1 MRKFLR
7 LLVALMMLLTAVMP
21 AAAQG
26 DTQGAAGGALRLNVG
41 DVVQLTLPSEDAFNS
56 PFKVDRDGNIDLPE
70 AGPVSVAGLTIAQAR
85 EKVRAALAVSFRDL
99 DHFALALKE
108 HRLPLT
114 VLGFVKQPGQIEIPA
129 GSSAQ
134 IAINTAGGVTPGGQ
148 LDHMQVRR
156 LGPDG
161 QPQVIVFDYKK
172 YLDTGDTRI
181 LPPLRPLDEIF
192 VPASP
197 QIGNVQVEF
206 DARSLEAHGDAGEG
220 GAVRVFGEV
229 ATSGTYAFKPGMT
242 VMDALL
248 RAGGVTRY
256 AAVEQIRILPASGE
270 PVLFNLKVF
279 LDSGKQ
285 ALNVPLQSGTT
296 VFVPHEV
303 EEVKSGGHVVYVMG
317 EVAKPGA
324 FEARPGTGFFDIL
337 ANAGGPTRFAETKQ
351 IRIIRE
357 NGTVAAF
364 DLAAYTD
371 STSGTR
377 TPPPVVNPGDAI
389 FVPEK
394 VQSSEQASWLRTP
407 PNRAVRVLGAVR
419 SPGRFDWSDEMSL
432 VDLIAQAGGPN
443 ERGDISHVEI
453 VQGDKGKAVKF
464 DLQNFMSNGGS
475 AASMPAIHAGYTIT
489 VPELPQSPNDT
500 RATWMQ
506 LSSDRSIYVMGS
518 VGHPG
523 RYAFE
528 DKLSFLDIISAADGP
543 TAQADLLNIRVSHRG
558 EGRDRVTKVN
568 LAAFFETGDD
578 RLLPH
583 VRPGDVIF
591 VPDRSRNWLEVS
603 PGSTVR
609 LLGAIGKP
617 GRYQFN
623 EGMTILD
630 LLAEAGGPSASA
642 YQEKIV
648 VVNLSC
654 CANEARIFNLVKFA
668 KSGDY
673 ALLPVVRQGDTIYV
687 PSMEQSD
694 WSIFMENVRDVVSV
708 LSIFGLFKVL
718 L

>member
-1 MRKFLR
+1 VRGILR
-7 LLVALMMLLTAVMP
+7 LLVALMMLLTAVLA

-26 DTQGAAGGALRLNVG
+26 TAGGEPRINVG
-41 DVVQLTLPSEDAFNS
+41 DVLQLTLPSEEAFSN

-70 AGPVSVAGLTIAQAR
+70 AGAVPVAGLTAAQAR
-85 EKVRAALAVSFRDL
+85 EKVRAVLAVSFRDL
-99 DHFALALKE
+99 DHFNLSLKE

-129 GSSAQ
+129 GSTVQ
-134 IAINTAGGVTPGGQ
+134 IAINAAGGVAPGGQ

-156 LGPDG
+156 TGADG
-161 QPQVIVFDYKK
+161 QSQVIVFDYKR

-181 LPPLRPLDEIF
+181 LPALRPLDEIF

-197 QIGNVQVEF
+197 HIGNVQIDF
-206 DARSLEAHGDAGEG
+206 DAHSLQSQGDAGEDR

-256 AAVEQIRILPASGE
+256 AAVDSIRILPPTGE
-270 PVLFNLKVF
+270 PVLFNLKGF

-285 ALNVPLQSGTT
+285 ALNVPLQAGTT
-296 VFVPHEV
+296 IFVPHEV

-337 ANAGGPTRFAETKQ
+337 ANAGGPSRYADPKQ

-357 NGTVAAF
+357 NGTVASF

-371 STSGTR
+371 AAGGAR
-377 TPPPVVNPGDAI
+377 PAPPVINPGDAI

-394 VQSSEQASWLRTP
+394 VQTSEQANWLRTP
-407 PNRAVRVLGAVR
+407 PGRAVRVLGAVR

-432 VDLIAQAGGPN
+432 IDLIAQAGGPN

-464 DLQNFMSNGGS
+464 DLQNFLANGGS
-475 AASMPAIHAGYTIT
+475 ASSIPAIHGGYTVT

-506 LSSDRSIYVMGS
+506 LSADRSIYVLGS

-528 DKLSFLDIISAADGP
+528 EKLSFLDIISAADGP
-543 TAQADLLNIRVSHRG
+543 TAAADLLNIRVSHRG
-558 EGRDRVTKVN
+558 EGRDRVTRVN
-568 LAAFFETGDD
+568 LAQFFETGDD

-591 VPDRSRNWLEVS
+591 VPDRNRNWLEVS

-609 LLGAIGKP
+609 LLGAVNKP

-630 LLAEAGGPSASA
+630 LLAEAGGPSKEA

-654 CANEARIFNLVKFA
+654 CANEARIFNLVAFA
-668 KSGDY
+668 KSGNY

-687 PSMEQSD
+687 PSTEQSD
-694 WSIFMENVRDVVSV
+694 WAIFMENVRDAVSV

>member
-1 MRKFLR
+1 VQKVLR
-7 LLVALMMLLTAVMP
+7 LLIALMMLLTATLP

-26 DTQGAAGGALRLNVG
+26 TTRGELRLNVG
-41 DVVQLTLPSEDAFNS
+41 DVLQLTVPGEDAFTS
-56 PFKVDRDGNIDLPE
+56 PFKVDRDGNVDLPE
-70 AGPVSVAGLTIAQAR
+70 AGAVAVSGLTIEQAK
-85 EKVRAALAVSFRDL
+85 EKVRAVLAISYRDL
-99 DHFALALKE
+99 DRFNLVLKE

-129 GSSAQ
+129 GSTAQ

-156 LGPDG
+156 IGPDG

-197 QIGNVQVEF
+197 QIGNVQVDF
-206 DARSLEAHGDAGEG
+206 DARTLESHGDAGEDR

-229 ATSGTYAFKPGMT
+229 ATSGTYSFKPGMT

-256 AAVEQIRILPASGE
+256 AAVENVRILPATGE
-270 PVLFNLKVF
+270 PALFNLKGF

-285 ALNVPLQSGTT
+285 ALNVALAAGTT

-337 ANAGGPTRFAETKQ
+337 ANAGGPTRYADSKQ

-371 STSGTR
+371 SAGGSR

-394 VQSSEQASWLRTP
+394 VQGPEQASWLRTP
-407 PNRAVRVLGAVR
+407 PSRAVRVLGAVR
-419 SPGRFDWSDEMSL
+419 SPGRLDWSDEMSL

-443 ERGDISHVEI
+443 ERGDIAHVEI
-453 VQGDKGKAVKF
+453 VQGDKGKAVKY
-464 DLQNFMSNGGS
+464 DLQNFLSNGGS
-475 AASMPAIHAGYTIT
+475 AASLPAIHSGYTIT

-528 DKLSFLDIISAADGP
+528 EKLSFLDIIAAADGP
-543 TAQADLLNIRVSHRG
+543 TASADLLNIRVSHRG

-568 LAAFFETGDD
+568 LAQFFETGDD
-578 RLLPH
+578 SLLPH

-609 LLGAIGKP
+609 LLGEVNKP

-630 LLAEAGGPSASA
+630 LLAEAGGPSKDA

-654 CANEARIFNLVKFA
+654 CANEARVFNLVAFA
-668 KSGDY
+668 KTGNY
-673 ALLPVVRQGDTIYV
+673 AMLPVVRQGDTIYI
-687 PSMEQSD
+687 PSTEQSD
-694 WSIFMENVRDVVSV
+694 WAIFMENVRDAVSV

-718 L
+718 M